1 MKKQLL
7 LFILVPVIF
16 CFSFSQSEPDK
27 VNIRSNTGARYVS
40 GADGIIR
47 MYVNVWGHVASPG
60 RILVDDGIDLATL
73 LSLTGGP
80 NKGANMKNVR
90 VYHEY
95 SDKFGNIVNVIDFT
109 EFLET
114 GDRSN
119 FITIQPNDTFII
131 KQTTW
136 SYMIEEIGTVNIL
149 MNFINLY
156 LNLSNLL
163 INSGS

>member
-40 GADGIIR
+40 GDDGLR
-47 MYVNVWGHVASPG
+47 MYVNVWGHVPSPG

-80 NKGANMKNVR
+80 SKGANMKNVR

-95 SDKFGNIVNVIDFT
+95 PDKNGNVVSVIDFT

-119 FITIQPNDTFII
+119 FISIQPNDTFII
-131 KQTTW
+131 KQTAW
-136 SYMIEEIGTVNIL
+136 SYMLQEIGTVNTL
-149 MNFINLY
+149 MSFLNIY
-156 LNLSNLL
+156 LNISNILL
-163 INSGS
+163 NSGS

>member
-7 LFILVPVIF
+7 LFILAPSIF
-16 CFSFSQSEPDK
+16 CFSFSQSEPE
-27 VNIRSNTGARYVS
+27 NINLRSSTGARYVS
-40 GADGIIR
+40 GENGIIR
-47 MYVNVWGHVASPG
+47 MYVNIWGHVASPG
-60 RILVDDGIDLATL
+60 RILVDEGIDLATL

-80 NKGANMKNVR
+80 KKGANMKNIR

-95 SDKFGNIVNVIDFT
+95 PDENGNVVNVIDFT
-109 EFLET
+109 EFLKT

-131 KQTTW
+131 QQTVL
-136 SYMIEEIGTVNIL
+136 SYIIEEVGTVNTL

-163 INSGS
+163 LNSN

>member
-7 LFILVPVIF
+7 LFILLPAIF
-16 CFSFSQSEPDK
+16 CFSFSQSETDK

-40 GADGIIR
+40 SADGVLR
-47 MYVNVWGHVASPG
+47 MYVNIWGHVPNPG
-60 RILVDDGIDLATL
+60 RILVDDGIDLAIL

-95 SDKFGNIVNVIDFT
+95 PDKNGNVVNVIDFT

-119 FITIQPNDTFII
+119 FISIQPNDTFII
-131 KQTTW
+131 QQTVL
-136 SYMIEEIGTVNIL
+136 SYIIEEFGTVNTL

-163 INSGS
+163 IGSN